1 MGFEKLPPEIFEEIL
16 LMIPE
21 RLDTCKLVCS
31 DWHAMIKKNLWESP
45 SKRWGPIIK
54 ARIER
59 SWREVLPSDEKIA
72 HAKMLED
79 KGILPTDV
87 IESLARRIGDMLRR
101 WSPLP
106 ETISCAANLA
116 RRGLL
121 GPVKVL
127 ILANVDLSSVPTE
140 RLSSLV
146 SSVTETIHIKNVSG
160 CNLVNIIDSFNK
172 IQFCCFGSQILN
184 QSSTKALVGVL
195 EDRVSRVALSNV
207 TLDIQAL
214 VKYSGQGTCMCRNV
228 ACAGDTAARY
238 RGEMIS
244 WAIRRNW
251 AVVHDSKGLLQ
262 IQNL

>member
-1 MGFEKLPPEIFEEIL
+1 MGFEKLPPEKFEEIL
-16 LMIPE
+16 LMIPPDH
-21 RLDTCKLVCS
+21 LDTCKLVCE
-31 DWHAMIKKNLWESP
+31 DWKIMIKKNLWESP

-87 IESLARRIGDMLRR
+87 IESLARRIKDMLWR
-101 WSPLP
+101 PLP
-106 ETISCAANLA
+106 ETIPCAANLA
-116 RRGLL
+116 HRGLL

-172 IQFCCFGSQILN
+172 IPDCFFDSQILN
-184 QSSTKALVGVL
+184 KSSTKALVGVL

-251 AVVHDSKGLLQ
+251 AVDHDDKGLLS

>member
-1 MGFEKLPPEIFEEIL
+1 MGFEKLPQEIFEEIL
-16 LMIPE
+16 LMIPPE
-21 RLDTCKLVCS
+21 HLNTCKLVCS

-87 IESLARRIGDMLRR
+87 IESLARRIKDMLWR
-101 WSPLP
+101 PLP
-106 ETISCAANLA
+106 ETIPCAANLA
-116 RRGLL
+116 HRGLGL
-121 GPVKVL
+121 SL
-127 ILANVDLSSVPTE
+127 TDVDLSSVPTEE

-146 SSVTETIHIKNVSG
+146 SSVTQDIHIENVSG

-172 IQFCCFGSQILN
+172 IRFCCFKSQNLN
-184 QSSTKALVGVL
+184 KFSTKALVGVL
-195 EDRVSRVALSNV
+195 EDRVSHVTLTNV
-207 TLDIQAL
+207 TLDIEAL
-214 VKYSGQGTCMCRNV
+214 VKYSGQGKCRTV
-228 ACAGDTAARY
+228 RCYGDTAARY
-238 RGEMIS
+238 RGEMIT
-244 WAIRRNW
+244 WAKSRNW
-251 AVVHDSKGLLQ
+251 AVVHDREGLLS